1 MKRRFPVLTK
11 KIVLN
16 AVIAGFI
23 LCTMIF
29 AAGFIAFSRQFRSQY
44 DKSLRS
50 VAATILECLNPDSF
64 QDYLASQTPDAQY
77 NEINKILQYFI
88 DQFDLNLIYVS
99 SVEPPDYTRITYIY
113 NPVKKGGRHSPFPLG
128 YYEIYEEPQYNS
140 SAKKVLENGETVV
153 RHTMKT
159 RSGSHITAM
168 LPVRNSEGKILAVLG
183 VQKDIQEFVIARHK
197 YIYVVVFVE
206 LFFAILFVI
215 FFSGFFNLHFIK
227 PVVTITRETD
237 HFASYGGEP
246 SEELMKIHP
255 NDELGVLAHSVHQM
269 ECDVNRNI
277 KQITQ
282 MTEEKYRLSTELEL
296 ATKIQRG
303 VLPKGYPAF
312 PDYKTFDLYASM
324 DPAKEVG
331 GDLYDYHMLD
341 DDHLMITIGDVSGKG
356 IPAALFMMIVKTL
369 LATHAKQGL
378 SPSRIFETTN
388 GQLCKN
394 NVMDMFVTCWLG
406 ILTLSTGE
414 LSYVNAG
421 HPFPV
426 LLRKGNASFVQ
437 SKPNLML
444 AGMDGIPYEEHTI
457 TLKKG
462 DSLLIYTDGVTEAT
476 NSEKELFGDSRLLS
490 AVESVPSTTLTMPEL
505 IKNVRTSIDSFV
517 AGAEQFDDITM
528 LALRLIR

>member
-1 MKRRFPVLTK
+1 MKRRLPVLTK

-16 AVIAGFI
+16 IVIAGFI

-29 AAGFIAFSRQFRSQY
+29 AAGFIAYSRQFRTQY
-44 DKSLRS
+44 DKNIRS
-50 VAATILECLNPDSF
+50 VAATVVECLNPDSF
-64 QDYLASQTPDAQY
+64 DTYLKTKTTDVRY
-77 NEINKILQYFI
+77 DEINNILQYFI
-88 DQFDLNLIYVS
+88 EQFELNLIYVS
-99 SVEPPDYTRITYIY
+99 SVEPPDYNRITYIY
-113 NPVKKGGRHSPFPLG
+113 NPVKNGGKHSPFPLG
-128 YYEIYEEPQYNS
+128 FFEVYEEPDFNS
-140 SAKKVLENGETVV
+140 SAKRVFENGEVVV
-153 RHTMKT
+153 RHTLKT

-168 LPVRNSEGKILAVLG
+168 VPVRNSQGKIVAVLG
-183 VQKDIQEFVIARHK
+183 AQKDIQEFVSARHK
-197 YIYVVVFVE
+197 YIIAVVFVE
-206 LFFAILFVI
+206 LIFAIFFVV

-246 SEELMKIHP
+246 SEVLMTIHP

-277 KQITQ
+277 EQITQ
-282 MTEEKYRLSTELEL
+282 MTLEQQRLATELDL

-312 PDYKTFDLYASM
+312 PDCKSFDLFASM

-341 DDHLMITIGDVSGKG
+341 DDHLMITVGDVSGKG
-356 IPAALFMMIVKTL
+356 VPAALFMMIVKTL

-378 SPSRIFETTN
+378 SPSQIFETTN
-388 GQLCKN
+388 SQLCKN

-406 ILTLSTGE
+406 ILTLSTNE
-414 LSYVNAG
+414 LCYVNAG

-426 LLRKGNASFVQ
+426 LLRNGNAGFID

-444 AGMDGIPYEEHTI
+444 AGMDGVPYTEHKI
-457 TLKKG
+457 KLQKG
-462 DSLLIYTDGVTEAT
+462 DALLVYTDGVTEAS
-476 NSEKELFGDSRLLS
+476 NAEQELFGDERLL
-490 AVESVPSTTLTMPEL
+490 AATKKIQDLSTPDF
-505 IKNVRTSIDSFV
+505 IKNVRTQINDFV
-517 AGAEQFDDITM
+517 SGAEQFDDITM
-528 LALRLIR
+528 LAVRML

>member
-1 MKRRFPVLTK
+1 MRRKLPVLTK
-11 KIVLN
+11 KIIFN
-16 AVIAGFI
+16 IVIAGFI
-23 LCTMIF
+23 LCTLIFLAGF
-29 AAGFIAFSRQFRSQY
+29 AAYSRQFRTTY
-44 DKSLRS
+44 DKNIRS
-50 VAATILECLNPDSF
+50 VAATVVECLNPDSF
-64 QDYLASQTPDAQY
+64 QTYLETKTPDADY
-77 NEINKILQYFI
+77 ERINDILQYFI
-88 DQFDLNLIYVS
+88 EQFDLNLIYVS
-99 SVEPPDYTRITYIY
+99 SVEPPDYKRITYIY
-113 NPVKKGGRHSPFPLG
+113 NPVKKGGKHSPFPLG
-128 YYEIYEEPQYNS
+128 FYEEYEEPDYNS
-140 SAKKVLENGETVV
+140 SAKKVFENGETVV
-153 RHTMKT
+153 RHTLKT

-168 LPVRNSEGKILAVLG
+168 LPVRNSQGKIIAVLG
-183 VQKDIQEFVIARHK
+183 AQKDIQEFVSARHK
-197 YIYVVVFVE
+197 YINAVILVE
-206 LFFAILFVI
+206 FIFAILFII

-255 NDELGVLAHSVHQM
+255 KDELGVLAHSVHQM

-282 MTEEKYRLSTELEL
+282 MTLEQQRLATELDL

-312 PDYKTFDLYASM
+312 PDCKAFDLFASM

-341 DDHLMITIGDVSGKG
+341 DDHLMITVGDVSGKG

-378 SPSRIFETTN
+378 SPAKIFENTN
-388 GQLCKN
+388 SQLCKN

-406 ILTLSTGE
+406 IITLSTKE
-414 LSYVNAG
+414 LCYVNAG

-426 LLRKGNASFVQ
+426 ILRNGSANFID

-444 AGMDGIPYEEHTI
+444 AGMDGIPYQEYKI
-457 TLKKG
+457 KLQQG
-462 DSLLIYTDGVTEAT
+462 DSLLVYTDGVTEAT
-476 NSEKELFGDSRLLS
+476 DKNEQLFGEPRLLE
-490 AVESVPSTTLTMPEL
+490 ALRNCDDLDAPLL
-505 IKNVRTSIDSFV
+505 IKKVRATINLFV
-517 AGAEQFDDITM
+517 GDAEQFDDITM
-528 LALRLIR
+528 LALKLV

>member
-1 MKRRFPVLTK
+1 MKRRFPILTK

-16 AVIAGFI
+16 VVIAGFI
-23 LCTMIF
+23 LCTLIF
-29 AAGFIAFSRQFRSQY
+29 AAGFVAFSRQFRNQY
-44 DKSLRS
+44 DKSIRS
-50 VAATILECLNPDSF
+50 IAGTVLECLNPDSF
-64 QDYLASQTPDAQY
+64 DQYLASQTPDEKY
-77 NEINKILQYFI
+77 EEINTILQYFI
-88 DQFDLNLIYVS
+88 DKFDLNLIYVS
-99 SVEPPDYTRITYIY
+99 SVEAPDYTKITYIY

-128 YYEIYEEPQYNS
+128 YFEIYEEPQYNS
-140 SAKKVLENGETVV
+140 SAKRVFENGETLV

-168 LPVRNSEGKILAVLG
+168 LPVRNSQGSIIAVLG
-183 VQKDIQEFVIARHK
+183 VQKDIQEFVAARHK
-197 YIYVVVFVE
+197 YMNAVILVE
-206 LFFAILFVI
+206 LFFALVFVV

-246 SEELMKIHP
+246 SEELLKIHP
-255 NDELGVLAHSVHQM
+255 KDELGVLAHSLHQM

-282 MTEEKYRLSTELEL
+282 MTEEKYRLTTELEL

-312 PDYKTFDLYASM
+312 PDCKSFDLFGSM

-341 DDHLMITIGDVSGKG
+341 SDHLMITVGDVSGKG

-378 SPSRIFETTN
+378 SPSKIFETTN

-394 NVMDMFVTCWLG
+394 NVMDMFVTSWLG

-414 LSYVNAG
+414 LRYVNAG

-426 LLRKGNASFVQ
+426 LLHDGKASFVE

-444 AGMDGIPYEEHTI
+444 AGMDGISYAEHKI

-462 DSLLIYTDGVTEAT
+462 DSLLIYTDGVTEAA
-476 NSEKELFGDSRLLS
+476 NSQKELFGDQRLLT
-490 AVESVPSTTLTMPEL
+490 AVESAPSTTLTMPEL

-528 LALRLIR
+528 LALRLI

>member
-1 MKRRFPVLTK
+1 MKRKLPVLTK

-16 AVIAGFI
+16 IVIAGFI
-23 LCTMIF
+23 LCTFIF
-29 AAGFIAFSRQFRSQY
+29 AVGFIAYSRQFRIQY
-44 DKSLRS
+44 DKNIRS
-50 VAATILECLNPDSF
+50 VTATILECLNPDSF
-64 QDYLASQTPDAQY
+64 DEYLETKETDAQY
-77 NEINKILQYFI
+77 DEINNILQYFI
-88 DQFDLNLIYVS
+88 EQFELNLIYVS
-99 SVEPPDYTRITYIY
+99 KVEPPDYTHITYIY
-113 NPVKKGGRHSPFPLG
+113 NPVKKGGKHSPFPLG
-128 YYEIYEEPQYNS
+128 FFEEYEESDFNS
-140 SAKKVLENGETVV
+140 SAKRVLENGEIIV

-168 LPVRNSEGKILAVLG
+168 FPVKNSQGKIIAVLG
-183 VQKDIQEFVIARHK
+183 AQKDIQEFVAARHK
-197 YIYVVVFVE
+197 YINAVILVE
-206 LFFAILFVI
+206 FIFAIIFII

-255 NDELGVLAHSVHQM
+255 KDELGVLAHSVHQM

-282 MTEEKYRLSTELEL
+282 MTQEKQRLATELDL

-312 PDYKTFDLYASM
+312 PDCRSFDLFASM

-331 GDLYDYHMLD
+331 GDLYDYHLLD
-341 DDHLMITIGDVSGKG
+341 DDHLMITVGDVSGKG
-356 IPAALFMMIVKTL
+356 VPAALFMMIVKTL
-369 LATHAKQGL
+369 LATHAKSGL
-378 SPSRIFETTN
+378 SPSRIFQTTN

-406 ILTLSTGE
+406 IITLSTKE
-414 LSYVNAG
+414 LCFVNAG

-426 LLRKGNASFVQ
+426 LLRDGSASLVE

-444 AGMDGIPYEEHTI
+444 GGMDGIPYAEHKI
-457 TLKKG
+457 SLQKG
-462 DSLLIYTDGVTEAT
+462 DSLLVYTDGVTEAT
-476 NSEKELFGDSRLLS
+476 DKNEQLFGETRLLE
-490 AVESVPSTTLTMPEL
+490 ALRNCNDLDAPLL
-505 IKNVRTSIDSFV
+505 IKKVRATIDLF
-517 AGAEQFDDITM
+517 AGGAEQFDDITM
-528 LALRLIR
+528 LALKLV